1 MEREEVQELGTIF
14 PPPSRLKIGAPE
26 PKVRAERP
34 KEEAVGLLGKMK
46 DAMGQAQEWQGQQAA
61 AGAAGGM
68 DMGAAVAD
76 RDSLQGQAR
85 EQNRILSVGGVGM
98 VLIKSHVDTGENVA
112 GNPVWIFDLEV
123 TPEGGSAYA
132 VQHREI
138 VSSMSMGY
146 YGDGTSMACRI
157 DPADP
162 QKIAFGE
169 KPFM

>member
-1 MEREEVQELGTIF
+1 M
-14 PPPSRLKIGAPE
+14 
-26 PKVRAERP
+26 
-34 KEEAVGLLGKMK
+34 GLFKGMK
-46 DAMGQAQEWQGQQAA
+46 DAMGASSEAMEAAQQYQQQA
-61 AGAAGGM
+61 GGAGGM
-68 DMGAAVAD
+68 WAAGTNAPQLASDQGSLMG
-76 RDSLQGQAR
+76 QGH
-85 EQNRILSVGGVGM
+85 EFNRILTVGQAGSA
-98 VLIKSHVDTGENVA
+98 LIRSHVDAGEQVA

-123 TPEGGSAYA
+123 TPEGAQPYP

-138 VSSMSMGY
+138 VSTMAMGS

>member
-1 MEREEVQELGTIF
+1 MR
-14 PPPSRLKIGAPE
+14 
-26 PKVRAERP
+26 
-34 KEEAVGLLGKMK
+34 LLGKNR
-46 DAMGQAQEWQGQQAA
+46 GVAA
-61 AGAAGGM
+61 
-68 DMGAAVAD
+68 
-76 RDSLQGQAR
+76 RDSLQGQAQ
-85 EQNRILSVGGVGM
+85 EQNRILSVGQPGM
-98 VLIKSHVDTGENVA
+98 ALIKTHVEPGENVA
-112 GNPVWIFDLEV
+112 GNPVWIFELEI
-123 TPEGGSAYA
+123 TPEGGSPYT

>member
-1 MEREEVQELGTIF
+1 M
-14 PPPSRLKIGAPE
+14 
-26 PKVRAERP
+26 
-34 KEEAVGLLGKMK
+34 GLFKNMK
-46 DAMGQAQEWQGQQAA
+46 DSMAAAEQAMKNSPGIPSAYGDGLQNLGQQAN
-61 AGAAGGM
+61 
-68 DMGAAVAD
+68 D
-76 RDSLQGQAR
+76 RDSLQGQAH
-85 EQNRILSVGGVGM
+85 EFNRILTVGQPGTA
-98 VLIKSHVDTGENVA
+98 LIRSHVDAGEQVA

-123 TPEGGSAYA
+123 TPEGGQPYT

-138 VSSMSMGY
+138 VSTMAMGS